1 MSKVGS
7 SRYVCQACGFASPR
21 WLGRCPSCQGWN
33 TLVEEK
39 TETPLGSRN
48 KRAGASEKVETVWL
62 SDVSDQDANR
72 TTTGLKEF
80 DRVLGGG
87 LVPGSFVLVGGDPG
101 IGKSTLLLQ
110 AAGHLARTNPP
121 VLYVSAEE
129 SPAQVKL
136 RATRLGV
143 PGDGLAIL
151 AATQMEAIDE
161 AVKRLKPAVAVID
174 SVQTIWSEGLGSAP
188 GSVGQVR
195 ECAAH
200 LMRIAKH
207 QGTALFVV
215 CHVTKDGMLAGPK
228 TLEHLADCVLEF
240 EGDRHHLYRI
250 LRAAKN
256 RFGSTSE
263 IGVFEMT
270 GQGLKEVA
278 DLGDLFLPSA
288 DTPAAG
294 RAVAACMEGSRP
306 LLVEV
311 QALVGSTA
319 FGMPQRRTAGI
330 DSNRLAILLAV
341 LEKRMGYHLSNSDV
355 FLNVAGGLL
364 IEEPAADLGA
374 ALAIVS
380 AHKDKPLGRVALMGE
395 VGLAGEIRPV
405 VHLDRRLEEAARL
418 GFKRAIIPQA
428 NKDVLTAIPP
438 GLTVDSASDL
448 AAAVGLVFS

>member
-39 TETPLGSRN
+39 TAAPLGSRN
-48 KRAGASEKVETVWL
+48 KRAGASEAVETVWL
-62 SDVSDQDANR
+62 KDVSDQDASR

-110 AAGHLARTNPP
+110 AAGHLAKAQPP

-129 SPAQVKL
+129 SPAQVRL

-143 PGDGLAIL
+143 SGDGLAIL

-161 AVKRLKPAVAVID
+161 AVRKLKPAVAVID

-207 QGTALFVV
+207 AGTALFVV

-270 GQGLKEVA
+270 GAGLKEVA

-288 DTPAAG
+288 DSAASG

-319 FGMPQRRTAGI
+319 FGMPQRRSSGL

-341 LEKRMGYHLSNSDV
+341 LEKRMGFHLSQSDV
-355 FLNVAGGLL
+355 FMNVAGGLL

-428 NKDVLTAIPP
+428 NKDVMTGAPN
-438 GLTVDSASDL
+438 GLTVDGADDL
-448 AAAVGLVFS
+448 AAAVGLVFQ

>member
-1 MSKVGS
+1 VSKVGS

-39 TETPLGSRN
+39 TETPLGSKN
-48 KRAGASEKVETVWL
+48 KRAGASENVETVWL
-62 SDVSDQDANR
+62 KDVSDQDANR

-428 NKDVLTAIPP
+428 NKDVLTAIPA
-438 GLTVDSASDL
+438 GLTVDGADDL